1 MNSKENQPG
10 RRRTILVALIVA
22 LFGLTVAPGF
32 KCTAEEKADGTRTIS
47 VEE

>member
-32 KCTAEEKADGTRTIS
+32 KCTAERAPDGTIKGS
-47 VEE
+47 LED